1 MRVFVLVV
9 VAALALPLA
18 GQQAQP
24 PEQAQQAQLQP
35 PAPAQP
41 AAPASQTQQQ
51 QLQVPEAS
59 SFMQSAPVS
68 ASSPAFPR
76 PAFFKHHFTTPSTR
90 VELKPAARLQDFVH
104 GGKLELSLRDYLE
117 LVLANNTDIAL
128 QRLSVEVPKN
138 NIERAFSIFDPS
150 FVGRFNAR
158 REKTLPT
165 RVTESDA
172 DIVNQLSQ
180 TADFTYNQMLAT
192 GTQLS
197 VGFNGA
203 KGSSSDVFQRWNP
216 SISSSL
222 GFTATQP
229 LLRNRGMYINRI
241 SISIAR
247 STLKRTEYDMREEML
262 RILADAENAY
272 WDVIDSRENLRVQ
285 EEYFKLQGEF
295 LKRSERELQL
305 GAISQLDIYRPQQSY
320 ASAEIQVSRYK
331 FLLAQRED
339 ALRRYIGAD
348 LDPQVRTLPLNLT
361 ETVMPPSGEQVVDA
375 ERAVQRA
382 MVMRPTLKSAAQGL
396 DLDELNIKSAANM
409 LRPDLSLN
417 LGYTTKGR
425 SGMYYE
431 REDVFGGGSTIT
443 RIIPGGFRDSMSQ
456 LFGLDAPAYVFG
468 LTLRLPIRDRRASA
482 DMANAIVAKK
492 QDTLRLRSLE
502 QNIRLNVLNAANQ
515 IESAKAGVEL
525 AKKAVQFAQLQVDA
539 EQKKYDLGVSI
550 AQFVL
555 QTQADLVNAQSE
567 LVRQTVAYQRSRV
580 NLLRMTG
587 ELLEERGIILQ

>member
-51 QLQVPEAS
+51 LQIPEAS
-59 SFMQSAPVS
+59 AFIQSAPVS

-76 PAFFKHHFTTPSTR
+76 PAYFRHHFLTPSTR
-90 VELKPAARLQDFVH
+90 VELKPPARLQDFVH
-104 GGKLELSLRDYLE
+104 SGKLEMSLRDYLE

-128 QRLSVEVPKN
+128 QRLTVEVPKN
-138 NIERAFSIFDPS
+138 NIERAFSIFDPA
-150 FVGRFNAR
+150 FVGSFTAT
-158 REKTLPT
+158 REKQAATNATQGGNILNNL
-165 RVTESDA
+165 
-172 DIVNQLSQ
+172 NQRANFSYVQ
-180 TADFTYNQMLAT
+180 TFGT
-192 GTQLS
+192 GTQFTM
-197 VGFNGA
+197 GFNGT
-203 KGSSSDVFQRWNP
+203 KSSSNNAFATYIP
-216 SISSSL
+216 SIGTSMSF
-222 GFTATQP
+222 GMAQP
-229 LLRNRGMYINRI
+229 LLRNRGSFITRLPI
-241 SISIAR
+241 SVAR
-247 STLKRTEYDMREEML
+247 STLKRSEFDLRDQML
-262 RILADAENAY
+262 RILSDAENAY

-339 ALRRYIGAD
+339 ALRRYVGAD

-361 ETVMPPSGEQVVDA
+361 ETVMPPSSEQVIDS
-375 ERAVQRA
+375 EGAVQRA
-382 MVMRPTLKSAAQGL
+382 VAMRPDLKALMQSL
-396 DLDELNIKSAANM
+396 DIDELNIKSAANG
-409 LRPDLSLN
+409 LRPDLSLT
-417 LGYTTKGR
+417 LGYAANGR
-425 SGMYYE
+425 GGNYYE
-431 REDVFGGGSTIT
+431 RENVFGGGSVVS
-443 RIIPGGFRDSMSQ
+443 RIIPGGLGTAMDQ
-456 LFGLDAPAYVFG
+456 LFGFDVPRYEFG

-482 DMANAIVAKK
+482 DMANALVAKK

-515 IESAKAGVEL
+515 IESAKAGVDL

-567 LVRQTVAYQRSRV
+567 LVRQTVAYQRARV